1 MGKAGAAD
9 LEIFPP
15 DVVAEIHR
23 ITGGVPRLINALCA
37 RLLETCRDLQIN
49 SANTDMVRQL
59 ANDLM
64 LSGFED
70 SRSSRLHKA
79 AHWQ

>member
-9 LEIFPP
+9 LEIFPA

-23 ITGGVPRLINALCA
+23 STGGVPRLINALCA
-37 RLLETCRDLQIN
+37 RLLATCRDLQIDAA
-49 SANTDMVRQL
+49 STGMVTQL
-59 ANDLM
+59 ADDLM
-64 LSGFED
+64 LTGFDD

-79 AHWQ
+79 AHW